1 VLTGRESLSLGAEE
15 YKAVLSDAGLTL
27 IGEHE
32 DEGANHYYDT
42 CHSRAPSSAAV
53 QQADEADGRLRC
65 QQGSSTT
72 LG

>member
-1 VLTGRESLSLGAEE
+1 MLTGRESLSLGAEE

-53 QQADEADGRLRC
+53 
-65 QQGSSTT
+65 
-72 LG
+72 